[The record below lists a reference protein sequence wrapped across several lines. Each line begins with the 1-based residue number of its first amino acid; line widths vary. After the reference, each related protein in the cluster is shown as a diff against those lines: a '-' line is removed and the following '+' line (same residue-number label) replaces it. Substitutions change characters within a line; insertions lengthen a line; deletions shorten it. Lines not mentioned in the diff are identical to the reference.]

1 MKNIHLFLTAV
12 LCAASSCSSPEK
24 GELLEVD
31 LSTSAPEKEL
41 VLQDISTVRYVALDD
56 SVVVPSRPRLVTDTR
71 IVYVDSEGS
80 FLLFGKDGKYLKQFN
95 HKGQGPGEYPMVR
108 RVLYDAA
115 ASWFWVYSG
124 NKLLAY
130 TEDGELRSELALD
143 ESLMNLWELVDYDA
157 GHFLGNRMNS
167 TEPYILISKADGA
180 VADTL
185 DLSIRKFVE
194 PYIKAEDGGNI
205 FAITPAFYQ
214 IVRSGDGYL
223 LTNLGL
229 DTFFVADRQ
238 QGLRPCL
245 RRSESVHGVKEPTFL
260 NAWVEAG
267 GYYFYSTVEKR
278 FAPETQEGF
287 PQEYYL
293 MEKNTGKIYKQHVV
307 NEDIEGQDVR
317 LDPAVIERTQHA
329 DEGVLVLQADELLE
343 YAEEGAI
350 KSEALSRIA
359 ESLDEDSN
367 PVLMFLSFSG
377 Q

>member
-1 MKNIHLFLTAV
+1 
-12 LCAASSCSSPEK
+12 
-24 GELLEVD
+24 
-31 LSTSAPEKEL
+31 
-41 VLQDISTVRYVALDD
+41 
-56 SVVVPSRPRLVTDTR
+56 
-71 IVYVDSEGS
+71 
-80 FLLFGKDGKYLKQFN
+80 
-95 HKGQGPGEYPMVR
+95 
-108 RVLYDAA
+108 
-115 ASWFWVYSG
+115 
-124 NKLLAY
+124 
-130 TEDGELRSELALD
+130 
-143 ESLMNLWELVDYDA
+143 
-157 GHFLGNRMNS
+157 MNS
-167 TEPYILISKADGA
+167 TEPYILISKEDGA
-180 VADTL
+180 VVDTL
-185 DLSIRKFVE
+185 DLTIREFVE

-214 IVRSGDGYL
+214 IVRLRDGYL
-223 LTNLGL
+223 LSNLGL
-229 DTFFVADRQ
+229 DTFYVADRL

-245 RRSESVHGVKEPTFL
+245 RRAESVHGIKEPTFL
-260 NAWVEAG
+260 NVWVEAG

-307 NEDIEGQDVR
+307 NEDVEGQDVR
-317 LDPAVIERTQHA
+317 LDPAVIERTLHA

-350 KSEALSRIA
+350 RSEALSRIA

>member
-1 MKNIHLFLTAV
+1 MKNIHLFLIAV
-12 LCAASSCSSPEK
+12 LCVVSSCSSPEK

-31 LSTSAPEKEL
+31 LSVSASEKEI
-41 VLQDISTVRYVALDD
+41 VLQDICKVCYVALDD
-56 SVVVPSRPRLVTDTR
+56 SVVVPSRPRLITDSR
-71 IVYVDSEGS
+71 IVYVDSEGN
-80 FLLFGKDGKYLKQFN
+80 FLFFGKDGKYLKQFN

-115 ASWFWVYSG
+115 TSWFWVYSG

-167 TEPYILISKADGA
+167 TEPYILISKEDGA

-185 DLSIRKFVE
+185 GLTIRKFVE
-194 PYIKAEDGGNI
+194 PYIKVEDGGNV

-214 IVRSGDGYL
+214 IVRFENDYL

-229 DTFFVADRQ
+229 DTFYVADRQ
-238 QGLRPCL
+238 QHVKPYL
-245 RRSESVHGVKEPTFL
+245 RRSESVHGDKEPTLL

-278 FAPETQEGF
+278 FEPDTEEGF

-293 MEKNTGKIYKQHVV
+293 MEKATGKIYKQHIV
-307 NEDIEGQDVR
+307 NEDMEGQDIH
-317 LDPAVIERTQHA
+317 LDPAVIERTLHA
-329 DEGVLVLQADELLE
+329 DEGCLVLQADELLE

-350 KSEALSRIA
+350 KSEALARIV

-367 PVLMFLSFSG
+367 PVLMFLSFSA

>member
-31 LSTSAPEKEL
+31 LSTSAPEKEV
-41 VLQDISTVRYVALDD
+41 VLQDISTVSYVALDD

-167 TEPYILISKADGA
+167 TEPYILISKENGA

-194 PYIKAEDGGNI
+194 PYIKVEDGGNT
-205 FAITPAFYQ
+205 FAITPVFYQ
-214 IVRSGDGYL
+214 IVR
-223 LTNLGL
+223 
-229 DTFFVADRQ
+229 F
-238 QGLRPCL
+238 
-245 RRSESVHGVKEPTFL
+245 
-260 NAWVEAG
+260 
-267 GYYFYSTVEKR
+267 
-278 FAPETQEGF
+278 
-287 PQEYYL
+287 
-293 MEKNTGKIYKQHVV
+293 I
-307 NEDIEGQDVR
+307 
-317 LDPAVIERTQHA
+317 
-329 DEGVLVLQADELLE
+329 
-343 YAEEGAI
+343 
-350 KSEALSRIA
+350 
-359 ESLDEDSN
+359 
-367 PVLMFLSFSG
+367 
-377 Q
+377 

>member
-1 MKNIHLFLTAV
+1 M
-12 LCAASSCSSPEK
+12 
-24 GELLEVD
+24 
-31 LSTSAPEKEL
+31 
-41 VLQDISTVRYVALDD
+41 QDISTVRYVALDD

-115 ASWFWVYSG
+115 SSWFWVYSG

-180 VADTL
+180 VVDTL
-185 DLSIRKFVE
+185 GLTLREFVE
-194 PYIKAEDGGNI
+194 PYIKAEDGGNV

-214 IVRSGDGYL
+214 IVRFENDYL
-223 LTNLGL
+223 LTNIGL
-229 DTFFVADRQ
+229 DTFYRADRQ
-238 QGLRPCL
+238 QHVKPYL

-278 FAPETQEGF
+278 FEPDTEDGF
-287 PQEYYL
+287 PQEYYF

-307 NEDIEGQDVR
+307 NEDIEGQDIR
-317 LDPAVIERTQHA
+317 LDPAVIERTLHA
-329 DEGVLVLQADELLE
+329 DEGLLVLQADELLE

-350 KSEALSRIA
+350 TSEALSRIV